1 MMYTLISNRHM
12 NNFDNPFYAPEN
24 TVLPFR
30 TDLQDT
36 GDSFVLT
43 AELPGFEKED
53 IHLSVNAGVLTI
65 EAQHSTDQ
73 QRNQNGWVLQERH
86 TGSYSRTFTLNDIQE
101 DAITAAYKDGILTLT
116 LPKTRPAA
124 PQRREITI
132 G

>member
-1 MMYTLISNRHM
+1 MYTLISNRHM
-12 NNFDNPFYAPEN
+12 NDFDNPFYATEN

-30 TDLQDT
+30 TDLQDI

-101 DAITAAYKDGILTLT
+101 DAITASYKDGILTLT
-116 LPKTRPAA
+116 LPKARTAA
-124 PQRREITI
+124 PQRREVNIC
-132 G
+132 